1 MTQPST
7 ISSRF
12 RSAKRLTQVIQV
24 FAHHGFWSLV
34 EKSKLQN
41 SLTKVEQKEIEQSA
55 QTEGQ
60 KEVQR
65 LTAAARL
72 RIAFEDL
79 GPAFVKL
86 GQILAS
92 RDDLVPPHIVDELS
106 KLHSSVAAMPFSDVM
121 RVLEEELDKRALAS
135 ITSIE
140 EKPLAAGSIGQ
151 VHLAHLDDGSTIVL
165 KIQRPGILK
174 VIKGDLELMSQVAQD
189 LEKYLP
195 ELRPYRPAVLISELN
210 FALLGELDYLRE
222 AANTEKINK
231 NFEKDDSIV
240 LPKVIWNFTTSKVL
254 GLEFLKGEKMPSTPQ
269 PNADIIISKGLEMF
283 LKMVA
288 VDGEYHGDLHPG
300 NLLLLSGSRLGVI
313 DFGLTVR
320 LSSFQR
326 LLIAEIFVS
335 LIEGDCD
342 RLARA
347 MVEMGDPSPDFDYD
361 AYNSDLLNTLGPY
374 MGGSISNVKTGKLLF
389 DFSKVSAKHGVPLPR
404 SLFLVL
410 KTLASFESVGRRLDP
425 SFDVMRL
432 CEKHVHVLKL
442 QINQTK
448 EVKHQLESIA
458 KDLASLARIAPFQLR
473 KLLKSA
479 VAGDLRL
486 NISNDSTMELAVQI
500 SKASSRIAISVIL
513 TGTILASSMLVSISD
528 QWKHLGIAGYI
539 LSGVLGLFVVFS
551 IILNRP

>member
-1 MTQPST
+1 
-7 ISSRF
+7 
-12 RSAKRLTQVIQV
+12 
-24 FAHHGFWSLV
+24 
-34 EKSKLQN
+34 
-41 SLTKVEQKEIEQSA
+41 
-55 QTEGQ
+55 
-60 KEVQR
+60 
-65 LTAAARL
+65 
-72 RIAFEDL
+72 
-79 GPAFVKL
+79 
-86 GQILAS
+86 
-92 RDDLVPPHIVDELS
+92 
-106 KLHSSVAAMPFSDVM
+106 MPFSEVM
-121 RVLEEELDKRALAS
+121 RVLEEELGKNALVS

-165 KIQRPGILK
+165 KIQRPGIFK
-174 VIKGDLELMSQVAQD
+174 VIKGDLELMGQVAQD

-195 ELRPYRPAVLISELN
+195 ELRPYRPSVIISELN
-210 FALLGELDYLRE
+210 LALLGELDYLRE
-222 AANTEKINK
+222 AANTEKIKK
-231 NFEKDDSIV
+231 NFEQDDSIV

-300 NLLLLSGSRLGVI
+300 NLLLLSENRLGVI

-361 AYNSDLLNTLGPY
+361 GYNSDLLNTLGPY
-374 MGGSISNVKTGKLLF
+374 MGGNISNVKTGKLLF

-425 SFDVMRL
+425 
-432 CEKHVHVLKL
+432 
-442 QINQTK
+442 
-448 EVKHQLESIA
+448 
-458 KDLASLARIAPFQLR
+458 
-473 KLLKSA
+473 
-479 VAGDLRL
+479 
-486 NISNDSTMELAVQI
+486 
-500 SKASSRIAISVIL
+500 
-513 TGTILASSMLVSISD
+513 
-528 QWKHLGIAGYI
+528 
-539 LSGVLGLFVVFS
+539 
-551 IILNRP
+551 

>member
-1 MTQPST
+1 MSSSSSL
-7 ISSRF
+7 SSRF

-34 EKSKLQN
+34 ERSKLQK
-41 SLTKVEQKEIEQSA
+41 SLTKTEQKEIEQAA
-55 QTEGQ
+55 QTDGEN
-60 KEVQR
+60 EVKQYS
-65 LTAAARL
+65 AAARL
-72 RIAFEDL
+72 RIAFEEL

-92 RDDLVPPHIVDELS
+92 RDDLVPAHIIEELS
-106 KLHSSVAAMPFSDVM
+106 KLHSSVAPMPFSDVM
-121 RVLEEELDKRALAS
+121 KILEEEVDKKALAS
-135 ITSIE
+135 IVSID

-151 VHLAHLDDGSTIVL
+151 VHLAHLSDGQTIVL
-165 KIQRPGILK
+165 KVQRPGILK
-174 VIKGDLELMSQVAQD
+174 VIKGDLELMGQVAHD

-210 FALLGELDYLRE
+210 LALLGELDYLRE
-222 AANTEKINK
+222 AANTEKIRK
-231 NFEKDDSIV
+231 NFENDDDIV
-240 LPKVIWNFTTSKVL
+240 LPKVIWSYTTSKVL
-254 GLEFLKGEKMPSTPQ
+254 GLEFLRGEKMPSSPH
-269 PNADIIISKGLEMF
+269 PNADIIIAKGLEMF

-288 VDGEYHGDLHPG
+288 LDGEYHGDLHPG
-300 NLLLLSGSRLGVI
+300 NLLLLPGARLGVI

-320 LSSFQR
+320 LSGFQR
-326 LLIAEIFVS
+326 LLISEIFVS

-347 MVEMGDPSPDFDYD
+347 MVEMGDPSSDFDYD
-361 AYNSDLLNTLGPY
+361 GYNSELLNTIGPY
-374 MGGSISNVKTGKLLF
+374 MGGSISSVKTGKLLF

-425 SFDVMRL
+425 NFDVMRL
-432 CEKHVHVLKL
+432 CEQHVHVLKL

-448 EVKHQLESIA
+448 EVKTQLESIA
-458 KDLASLARIAPFQLR
+458 KDLASLVRIAPFQIR

-479 VAGDLRL
+479 VAGDLKL
-486 NISNDSTMELAVQI
+486 NISNDSTLELAVQI